1 MAASVWQIGQQI
13 PSEFGARS
21 APHGEGD
28 AALDGQV
35 PACGMDRRRLSIG
48 LMLNVAVIAFE
59 ALSVATIAP
68 RVARDLD
75 GIELYGWLFAAFMLA
90 NLISVVVAGHASD
103 RFGPAPPFAIG
114 LVLFTAGLLLGG
126 LAPTMPVLVIGR
138 AVQGL
143 GAGAL
148 LSTAYVAIGRAYDES
163 ERPRQFALLSTAWVV
178 PGLIAPGLAGVIAQQ
193 FGWRFVFLGLA
204 VLPLIAGW
212 LCFPAMRRLGPT
224 ATHDGSALPIGAAIR
239 LAVGAGLVIG
249 GLSADSVLL
258 GGIAVVAGVV
268 VGIPAF
274 LRLTPPGTIRA
285 RPGLPAA
292 VASRG
297 LLTFAFF
304 GADAFLALA
313 LARVRG
319 LSPVEVGIVLT
330 PATLTWTAG
339 SWIQARRAGI
349 TSRRTLVTVGTAIVA
364 VGLAIGATVLV
375 PGVPVWIA
383 GVAWGIAG
391 LGIGVAYS
399 TTSLVV
405 LSEADDGGQGVATSA
420 LQVSDVLGTALG
432 TGIGGAIVAVA
443 ASSGWA
449 RREGLGVVFA
459 LMVAVACVSIV
470 TARRFPRD
478 PAPRSD
484 ETATPPA
491 LRSDHD
497 DNLP

>member
-1 MAASVWQIGQQI
+1 
-13 PSEFGARS
+13 
-21 APHGEGD
+21 
-28 AALDGQV
+28 
-35 PACGMDRRRLSIG
+35 MDRRRLSIG
-48 LMLNVAVIAFE
+48 LMMNVAVIAFE
-59 ALSVATIAP
+59 ALAVATIAP
-68 RVARDLD
+68 RVARDL
-75 GIELYGWLFAAFMLA
+75 GGLELYGWLFAAFMLA
-90 NLISVVVAGHASD
+90 NLVSVVVAGHASD
-103 RFGPAPPFAIG
+103 RYGPATPFAIG
-114 LVLFTAGLLLGG
+114 LVLFTAGLLIGG

-138 AVQGL
+138 AVQGF

-148 LSTAYVAIGRAYDES
+148 LSTAYVAIGRAFDES

-178 PGLIAPGLAGVIAQQ
+178 PGLVAPALAGVIAQQ

-204 VLPLIAGW
+204 GLPIIAGW

-224 ATHDGSALPIGAAIR
+224 DAHHDGALPIGAALR
-239 LAVGAGLVIG
+239 LAIGAGLVIG
-249 GLSADSVLL
+249 GLSADVLVL
-258 GGIAVVAGVV
+258 GGLAVVVGVV
-268 VGIPAF
+268 IGIPAF
-274 LRLTPPGTIRA
+274 LRLTPPGTARA

-292 VASRG
+292 IASRG
-297 LLTFAFF
+297 LQTFAFF

-330 PATLTWTAG
+330 PATLTWTCG

-349 TSRRTLVTVGTAIVA
+349 TSRRTLVTVGTSLVA
-364 VGLAIGATVLV
+364 VGLAMGAAVLV

-391 LGIGVAYS
+391 LGIGIAYS

-405 LSEADDGGQGVATSA
+405 LSEAHDGGQGVATSA

-432 TGIGGAIVAVA
+432 TGIGGAIVAIAV
-443 ASSGWA
+443 SSGWA
-449 RREGLGVVFA
+449 RRDGLGIVFA
-459 LMVAVACVSIV
+459 VMVSVACASIV
-470 TARRFPRD
+470 TARRFPLD
-478 PAPRSD
+478 PAPRS
-484 ETATPPA
+484 EGTPPEPA